1 MQRFFPVISCNSRFN
16 PIVFCPI
23 GNRNIMLTPITEQ
36 LESLRPTLVR
46 FARLQL
52 RNDSLADD
60 VVQEALMAVLEKPDG
75 YAGQSS
81 LRTYVIGIM
90 KHKIVDA
97 LRHAQ
102 RTHQF
107 ADASDTDDDFGQEQ
121 VDALFAADGHP
132 MQRPRHW
139 GNPDATLEQ
148 QDFFRIL
155 ELCLEKLPPKTAR
168 MFMMREWLELDTGEI
183 CRELDISSAN
193 AWVMLYRA
201 RLRLRECLEL
211 NWFGE
216 HAAQGKQG
224 KK

>member
-1 MQRFFPVISCNSRFN
+1 
-16 PIVFCPI
+16 
-23 GNRNIMLTPITEQ
+23 MLTPITEQ

-60 VVQEALMAVLEKPDG
+60 VVQDALMAVLEKPDG

-97 LRHAQ
+97 LRTAH
-102 RTHQF
+102 RTHRF
-107 ADASDTDDDFGQEQ
+107 DADPDDDFGQEQ

-148 QDFFRIL
+148 QDFFKVL
-155 ELCLEKLPPKTAR
+155 ELCLEKLPPRTAR
-168 MFMMREWLELDTGEI
+168 LFMMREWLELETGEI
-183 CRELDISSAN
+183 CRELDISPAN

-211 NWFGE
+211 HWFGNRTT
-216 HAAQGKQG
+216 QGNQG

>member
-1 MQRFFPVISCNSRFN
+1 
-16 PIVFCPI
+16 
-23 GNRNIMLTPITEQ
+23 MLIPITEQ

-60 VVQEALMAVLEKPDG
+60 VVQDALMAVLEKPDG

-81 LRTYVIGIM
+81 LRSYVIGIM

-102 RTHQF
+102 RNHQF
-107 ADASDTDDDFGQEQ
+107 AEDADDDFGQEQ

-168 MFMMREWLELDTGEI
+168 VFMMREWLELDTAEI
-183 CRELDISSAN
+183 CEELRVSSAN

-211 NWFGE
+211 NWFDNR
-216 HAAQGKQG
+216 APQGNQG

>member
-1 MQRFFPVISCNSRFN
+1 
-16 PIVFCPI
+16 
-23 GNRNIMLTPITEQ
+23 MLTPITEQ

-60 VVQEALMAVLEKPDG
+60 VVQDALMAVLEKPDG

-81 LRTYVIGIM
+81 LRSYVIGIM

-102 RTHQF
+102 RNHQF
-107 ADASDTDDDFGQEQ
+107 EDLAEDDFGQGQ

-168 MFMMREWLELDTGEI
+168 IFMMREWLELDTEEI
-183 CRELDISSAN
+183 CEEVGISPSN
-193 AWVMLYRA
+193 AWVILYRA

-211 NWFGE
+211 NWFGDRVTS
-216 HAAQGKQG
+216 GKR
-224 KK
+224 

>member
-1 MQRFFPVISCNSRFN
+1 
-16 PIVFCPI
+16 
-23 GNRNIMLTPITEQ
+23 MLNPITEQ

-60 VVQEALMAVLEKPDG
+60 VVQDALMAVLEKPDG

-97 LRHAQ
+97 LRSTR
-102 RTHQF
+102 RTCRL
-107 ADASDTDDDFGQEQ
+107 DDTLDDDLSQEQ

-139 GNPDATLEQ
+139 GNPDAALEQ
-148 QDFFRIL
+148 QDFFRML
-155 ELCLEKLPPKTAR
+155 ELCLEKLPPRAAR
-168 MFMMREWLELDTGEI
+168 IFMMREWLELDTEEI
-183 CRELDISSAN
+183 CRELDISASN
-193 AWVMLYRA
+193 VWVMLYRA

-211 NWFGE
+211 HWFGDR
-216 HAAQGKQG
+216 AAQGNQG
-224 KK
+224 KR

>member
-1 MQRFFPVISCNSRFN
+1 
-16 PIVFCPI
+16 
-23 GNRNIMLTPITEQ
+23 MLTPITEQ
-36 LESLRPTLVR
+36 LESLRPILVR

-60 VVQEALMAVLEKPDG
+60 VVQDALMAVLEKPDG

-81 LRTYVIGIM
+81 LRSYVIGIM

-97 LRHAQ
+97 LRHA
-102 RTHQF
+102 RRLHQF
-107 ADASDTDDDFGQEQ
+107 AEDADDDFSQEQ

-148 QDFFRIL
+148 QDFFKIL

-168 MFMMREWLELDTGEI
+168 IFMMREWLELDTEEI
-183 CRELDISSAN
+183 CKEVGISTSN
-193 AWVMLYRA
+193 AWVILYRA

-216 HAAQGKQG
+216 RATSG

>member
-1 MQRFFPVISCNSRFN
+1 
-16 PIVFCPI
+16 
-23 GNRNIMLTPITEQ
+23 MLTPITEQ

-60 VVQEALMAVLEKPDG
+60 VVQDALMAVLEKPDG
-75 YAGQSS
+75 YTGQSS
-81 LRTYVIGIM
+81 LRSYVIGIM

-102 RTHQF
+102 RNHQF
-107 ADASDTDDDFGQEQ
+107 EDTREDDFSQEQ

-148 QDFFRIL
+148 QDFFKIL
-155 ELCLEKLPPKTAR
+155 ELCLDKLPPKTAR
-168 MFMMREWLELDTGEI
+168 IFMMREWLELDTEEI
-183 CRELDISSAN
+183 CKEVGISSSN
-193 AWVMLYRA
+193 AWVILYRA

-211 NWFGE
+211 NWF
-216 HAAQGKQG
+216 ADRATSGKR
-224 KK
+224 